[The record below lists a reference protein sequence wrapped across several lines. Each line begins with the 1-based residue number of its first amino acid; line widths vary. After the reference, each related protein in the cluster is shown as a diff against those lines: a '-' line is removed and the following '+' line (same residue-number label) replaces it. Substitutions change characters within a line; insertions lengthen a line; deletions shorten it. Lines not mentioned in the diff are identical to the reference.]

1 MPFVKK
7 INSEKIRV
15 LFVFGTRP
23 EAVKMA
29 PLYCTLRKDARFEP
43 LLCVTAQHRQMLD
56 TVLEIFHVHP
66 DFDLDIMKTSQ
77 TLSYITTSVLT
88 GVEKVLQDCKPDIML
103 VHGDTTTTFASA
115 LSAFYQNVPVGHV
128 EAGLRSFDMFSPFP
142 EELNRRLVAP
152 MASVH
157 FSPTP
162 ANRDN
167 LLHEHIQAPIFVTGN
182 TAIDALSYTVQEDYP
197 FKSSALRGILPTND
211 RVILMTAHRRENLG
225 APMRQIFT
233 AVRQIAE
240 EFPQVRVI
248 YPVHP
253 NPAVRKPAHEMLG
266 SLPNVLLCDP
276 LDVDDMHNLMAHANL
291 VLTDSGGLQEE
302 APALGRPV
310 LVLRTETERPEAVRA
325 GTVKMAGV
333 GTARIYA
340 LTKELLTDASAYARM
355 AHAVNPYGD
364 GHACTRIAQALLYLF
379 GCGDKP
385 ADFVPKL

>member
-7 INSEKIRV
+7 INPEKIRV

-29 PLYCTLRKDARFEP
+29 PLYCTLQKDARFEP

-56 TVLEIFHVHP
+56 AVLEIFHVHP

-182 TAIDALSYTVQEDYP
+182 TAIDALSYTVQEGYA
-197 FKSSALRGILPTND
+197 FKSPALREILPTND

-233 AVRQIAE
+233 AVRQVAE

-253 NPAVRKPAHEMLG
+253 NPAVRVPAHEMLG

-276 LDVDDMHNLMAHANL
+276 LDVDDMHNLMAHADL

-333 GTARIYA
+333 ETARIYA
-340 LTKELLTDASAYARM
+340 LTKELLTDSSAYARM

-364 GHACTRIAQALLYLF
+364 GHACTRIAQAFLYLF

>member
-1 MPFVKK
+1 MSFMKK
-7 INSEKIRV
+7 KESEKIRV

-23 EAVKMA
+23 EAVKMT
-29 PLYCTLRKDARFEP
+29 PLYRTLQKDAHFEP

-56 TVLEIFHVHP
+56 AVLDIFQVRP
-66 DFDLDIMKTSQ
+66 NFDLDIMKTAQ

-88 GVEKVLQDCKPDIML
+88 GVENVLKECRPHIML

-162 ANRDN
+162 ANREN
-167 LLHEHIQAPIFVTGN
+167 LLSEHIQAPIFVTGN
-182 TAIDALSYTVQEDYP
+182 TAIDALSYTVREDYT
-197 FKSSALRGILPTND
+197 FKAPALQNIPQTDDRMIL
-211 RVILMTAHRRENLG
+211 LTAHRRENLG
-225 APMRQIFT
+225 TPLRQIFT
-233 AVRQIAE
+233 AVRQVAE
-240 EFPQVRVI
+240 EFPKVRII

-253 NPAVRKPAHEMLG
+253 NPAVRTPAYEMLG
-266 SLPNVLLCDP
+266 SLPNVRLCDP
-276 LDVDDMHNLMAHANL
+276 LDVDDMHNLMSRAYL

-333 GTARIYA
+333 ETARIYT

-355 AHAVNPYGD
+355 AHAANPYGD

-385 ADFVPKL
+385 TDFVPEP

>member
-56 TVLEIFHVHP
+56 TVLEIFHVRP

-182 TAIDALSYTVQEDYP
+182 TAIDALSYTVQEGYA
-197 FKSSALRGILPTND
+197 FKSSALREILPTND

-225 APMRQIFT
+225 APMRQIFA
-233 AVRQIAE
+233 AVRQVAE
-240 EFPQVRVI
+240 EFPHVRVI

-253 NPAVRKPAHEMLG
+253 NPAVRAPAHEMLG
-266 SLPNVLLCDP
+266 SLPNMLLCDP
-276 LDVDDMHNLMAHANL
+276 LDVDDMHNLMAHADL

-325 GTVKMAGV
+325 GTVQMAGV
-333 GTARIYA
+333 ETERIYA

-364 GHACTRIAQALLYLF
+364 GHACTRIAQALLHLF

-385 ADFVPKL
+385 ADFVPEL

>member
-29 PLYCTLRKDARFEP
+29 PLYRTLQKDARFEP

-182 TAIDALSYTVQEDYP
+182 TAIDALSYTVQEGYA
-197 FKSSALRGILPTND
+197 FKSPALRQILPTND

-233 AVRQIAE
+233 AVRQVAE

-333 GTARIYA
+333 ETARIYA
-340 LTKELLTDASAYARM
+340 LTKELLTDASAYACM

-364 GHACTRIAQALLYLF
+364 GHACARIAQALLYLF

-385 ADFVPKL
+385 ADFIPKL

>member
-182 TAIDALSYTVQEDYP
+182 TAIDALSYTVQEGYA
-197 FKSSALRGILPTND
+197 FKSPALRQILPTND

-364 GHACTRIAQALLYLF
+364 GHACARIAQALLYLF

-385 ADFVPKL
+385 ADFIPQP